1 MGSSGERLLNGI
13 FLLLL
18 IAITGC
24 ESINQLDNDKQPL
37 GEWQVTE
44 ITGTI
49 TNERTG
55 GGVENLCD
63 YFLETYN
70 PIIDDDQ
77 TFILFQSRDNEPD
90 FQGVTHEVFDTLN
103 VINEGGVFI
112 FRFSFDNGYLS
123 NEVLD
128 GSGLQYQY
136 SDFIPGTYTFAIGVW
151 TEDGVQGEIQ
161 TGTSDGGLNKFGV
174 RGLFVSEDRIEGQWM
189 WEEITA
195 WSVLPAECTSEAIG
209 SGNWVAVKK

>member
-1 MGSSGERLLNGI
+1 MGSRGERWLNGI
-13 FLLLL
+13 FLLSL

-44 ITGTI
+44 VTGNI

-77 TFILFQSRDNEPD
+77 TFILFQSRENEPD
-90 FQGVTHEVFDTLN
+90 FQGVTNEVFDTLN

-161 TGTSDGGLNKFGV
+161 TGTSDGGFNKFGV
-174 RGLFVSEDRIEGQWM
+174 RGLFVSDDRIEGQWM